1 MERLKTGQFN
11 FCLRFMLY
19 NRISYRLKGYN
30 YSQNGYYF
38 ITINTKLKI
47 NYFGKIVNNGIK
59 LSVLGHCALS
69 CWKKIPKHFPFVKL
83 DSFVIMPNHVHGIII
98 IEHPPVWTQDFA
110 SIREGNKFGPQSKN
124 LASIVRG
131 YKIGVT
137 KFAKNN
143 QIEFQWH
150 HRFYDEIIRNE
161 QHLYNVREYIK
172 NNPGNW
178 KSEKN

>member
-1 MERLKTGQFN
+1 MNRLKTGQIN
-11 FCLRFMLY
+11 YCLGFMLF
-19 NRISYRLKGYN
+19 NRISYRLKDYN

-38 ITINTKLKI
+38 ITINTKFKI
-47 NYFGKIVNNGIK
+47 NYFGNISNDKIK

-69 CWKKIPKHFPFVKL
+69 CWNEIPKRFPFTKL

-98 IEHPPVWTQDFA
+98 INHLPVWAQNLA

-143 QIEFQWH
+143 QIEFQWQP
-150 HRFYDEIIRNE
+150 RFYDEIIKNDV
-161 QHLYNVREYIK
+161 HLYNVRKYIK
-172 NNPGNW
+172 NNPSNW
-178 KSEKN
+178 KNK